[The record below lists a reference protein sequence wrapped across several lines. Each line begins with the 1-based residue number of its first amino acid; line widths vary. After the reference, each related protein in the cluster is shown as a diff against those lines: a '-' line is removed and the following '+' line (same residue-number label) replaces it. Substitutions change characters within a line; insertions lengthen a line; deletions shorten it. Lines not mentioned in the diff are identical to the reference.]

1 MAEERK
7 ETLTMKLDLGPAEA
21 QLREVSTRAGKATK
35 DAANDAARRSTVPPT
50 PASPSVSPPTST
62 FQEHDDSVSNFS
74 SKQLFR
80 RIQKID
86 RLISPNIVIEGLKEV
101 SKRLDAL
108 PIPGVAQ
115 LGKAVSVQIEATLF
129 AAQHS
134 EKLALISGL
143 APELTAPF
151 AHNLEAGR
159 KLKTGIQSLAD
170 TLSDAAALAK
180 AVGALSKVPNVSSF
194 AGVVSGV
201 AQANYAQA
209 LFKSD
214 IEHEMMRATGGA
226 LRRMAAK
233 ELGGLFT
240 DGVFNSLMGGAA
252 GK

>member
-7 ETLTMKLDLGPAEA
+7 ETLTLKLDFGPAET
-21 QLREVSTRAGKATK
+21 QLREVSTRAGKVTK
-35 DAANDAARRSTVPPT
+35 DAVDDAARRSVAPPT
-50 PASPSVSPPTST
+50 PATPSTPPPSSI
-62 FQEHDDSVSNFS
+62 FQEREDSFSNFS
-74 SKQLFR
+74 SKKLFQ

-108 PIPGVAQ
+108 PIPGASM
-115 LGKAVSVQIEATLF
+115 LTKPASLYIEATLF

-151 AHNLEAGR
+151 QHNLEAGR
-159 KLKTGIQSLAD
+159 KLKTGIQSLSD

-180 AVGALSKVPNVSSF
+180 AVGALSRNPSVSSF
-194 AGVVSGV
+194 AGVVSGL

-209 LFKSD
+209 IFKSD
-214 IEHEMMRATGGA
+214 IEHEMMRATGNA
-226 LRRMAAK
+226 LRRMAVK

-240 DGVFNSLMGGAA
+240 EDVFGSLMAGAV